1 MSQNFCITLTP
12 KYLEINLSIILL
24 IKSLILFVIGRF
36 STLNAWG
43 YDLQQKL
50 QSLLLR
56 IKYIIMKWLNII
68 ISLFVS
74 WNIRINLR
82 YILKNILFIQLY
94 FLENIIFFFNLR
106 ERLVIL
112 CFFNFII
119 VICIRNVCLF
129 ENILIL
135 EIITSTNK

>member
-36 STLNAWG
+36 SSLNAWG
-43 YDLQQKL
+43 YDLRQKL
-50 QSLLLR
+50 QSLLLK

-68 ISLFVS
+68 KSLFVS

-82 YILKNILFIQLY
+82 SILKNILLIQLY
-94 FLENIIFFFNLR
+94 FIKKKNFNLR
-106 ERLVIL
+106 EILVIL
-112 CFFNFII
+112 CFFYFII
-119 VICIRNVCLF
+119 VICIWKVCLF
-129 ENILIL
+129 EIYINFRNDY
-135 EIITSTNK
+135 TY